1 MKPVMEIEKEVP
13 VIFYK
18 KNIKYEITINP
29 NDKNQYFG
37 NPRRLQLFIM
47 HMQKLLQLAFD
58 NYGIRYKLH
67 LELSEPKAINK
78 ESHKMKS
85 TSGARLH
92 FHGTLAFPSDA
103 IVGEFLLKSQYLLSR
118 HSDIQLNSY
127 REEYW
132 PKYILKQRKV
142 IEALAIHY
150 KTPVVLTHH
159 QPEIKR

>member
-1 MKPVMEIEKEVP
+1 MKPDMEIP

-29 NDKNQYFG
+29 NDKNQHYG
-37 NPRRLQLFIM
+37 SPRRLQLFIM

-67 LELSEPKAINK
+67 LELSEPQAINK
-78 ESHKMKS
+78 ESTKTKS
-85 TSGARLH
+85 RSGARLH
-92 FHGTLAFPSDA
+92 FHGTIAFPTDA

-118 HSDIQLNSY
+118 HSDIQINSY

-132 PKYILKQRKV
+132 PKYILKQRRV
-142 IEALAIHY
+142 IEAMAIQY
-150 KTPVVLTHH
+150 KTPVVLTHD
-159 QPEIKR
+159 QPQIKR